1 MTHSERIHRAAAAIA
16 ALAYAGLAIT
26 VTAKGTGEGHYEEPF
41 EYVIGSL
48 FLLALLSVAVAVGT
62 FRDRSPR
69 GTMLVVLGGLL
80 VAFGVGWGTL
90 AGEDPAWFALFGV
103 PGNVLMLVGF
113 VLLARRVR
121 HEGKA
126 GRVLAVLL
134 VACVPLSLVAAE
146 IGGGLV
152 AALLWGLVAAGVA
165 EERGAKRELAEAVV
179 TA

>member
-1 MTHSERIHRAAAAIA
+1 MRHKAGLQRAAAAIA
-16 ALAYAGLAIT
+16 ALAYAGLAAT
-26 VTAKGTGEGHYEEPF
+26 VTAKGTGEGHYEATF

-48 FLLALLSVAVAVGT
+48 FLTALLAVALAVGT

-69 GTMLVVLGGLL
+69 GASLVVAGSLL

-90 AGEDPAWFALFGV
+90 AGEDPAWFAVFGV
-103 PGNVLMLVGF
+103 PGNLLMLAGF
-113 VLLARRVR
+113 VLVARRVR
-121 HEGKA
+121 REGRA
-126 GRVLAVLL
+126 GLVLAVLL
-134 VACVPLSLVAAE
+134 VASVPLSLVAAE

-165 EERGAKRELAEAVV
+165 DQRGARRGLAEVV